1 MLAQAAGQLASNL
14 DEVEHAHGVT
24 DDDKSLFYKTP
35 GLWQQKRK
43 LWLSTEVVLESFCE
57 TFMKSSCSN
66 KQVRIF

>member
-35 GLWQQKRK
+35 GLWQQKK
-43 LWLSTEVVLESFCE
+43 ETLAFNWSGAWKFLWNLHE
-57 TFMKSSCSN
+57 
-66 KQVRIF
+66 KQL

>member
-35 GLWQQKRK
+35 GL
-43 LWLSTEVVLESFCE
+43 
-57 TFMKSSCSN
+57 
-66 KQVRIF
+66 